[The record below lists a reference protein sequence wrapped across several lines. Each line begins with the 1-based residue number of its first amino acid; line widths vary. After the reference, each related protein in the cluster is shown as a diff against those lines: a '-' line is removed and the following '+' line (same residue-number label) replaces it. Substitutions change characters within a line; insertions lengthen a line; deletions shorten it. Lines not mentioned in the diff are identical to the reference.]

1 MFRNGV
7 RLPSVVASGR
17 SRRFPIVP
25 VVSIALGR
33 CVGLVS
39 SARRP
44 MFSLQIGCRDV
55 HGITHTNHTGC
66 VCVHIFVLVFVL
78 VLVLVSVS
86 VLILVPVPV
95 PVLVPMSAWSSRS
108 LSLNVYRIRIVCVAR
123 RQCPCGRLV
132 QLLHHSWVLYRI
144 GRTQHCQHRPVHPSI
159 HTYVCPHV
167 PMYVHAQMYIPTICY
182 VQTYHVP
189 HWFGWYG
196 GWCCGMTRKTKRGTT
211 AGYRHVETDRVSHD
225 CFGI

>member
-1 MFRNGV
+1 MFRIGV

-66 VCVHIFVLVFVL
+66 VCMYVCICTCTCVGVGTHTCTCTCTCTHVRMVVK
-78 VLVLVSVS
+78 
-86 VLILVPVPV
+86 VPESECAPH
-95 PVLVPMSAWSSRS
+95 PYRMCSETAMSLWSFGLASSS
-108 LSLNVYRIRIVCVAR
+108 LLGTLPYWTNPTLSTSTY
-123 RQCPCGRLV
+123 
-132 QLLHHSWVLYRI
+132 S
-144 GRTQHCQHRPVHPSI
+144 SI

-182 VQTYHVP
+182 VQTYHVS